1 MTSKTMA
8 IVGIGAWALL
18 MASASVGQAEPIKL
32 KADLSALQETPPN
45 TSKGVGTLT
54 GTFDPATRVLSYD
67 VTYSDLTGPATAAH
81 FHAPAPVG
89 KSSGVEIPIKA
100 SVTSP
105 IKGEATLDTDQARNL
120 TDGMT
125 YFNIHTA
132 LNKAGEIRGQVMTL
146 R

>member
-1 MTSKTMA
+1 MTFKTMA
-8 IVGIGAWALL
+8 MMGAGASALL
-18 MASASVGQAEPIKL
+18 MAGLSPGRAEPIKI

-45 TSKGVGTLT
+45 SSKATGSLT
-54 GTFDPATRVLSYD
+54 GTFDPATKVLTYD

-100 SVTSP
+100 SIASP
-105 IKGEATLDTDQARNL
+105 IKGTATLDTDQARNL

-146 R
+146 K